1 MKWVYYWGIAISF
14 FFSQPWLSSI
24 SLGDVVMWALLTQT
38 HIRNLCH
45 FCWDGLGATDAH
57 FRETAGKTHTH
68 TNRGTLGLFPGG
80 QNVNAT
86 HKDLSVPILMQ
97 SKTTQTDNRTLLGM
111 STERKNLFIV
121 TFLKRQITSFLEK
134 TQVCIWL
141 IHHTV
146 NFKLH
151 FLIVNKKPEIKCD
164 ISAFVSSFVLC

>member
-1 MKWVYYWGIAISF
+1 MTIIYFPEGMRLCE
-14 FFSQPWLSSI
+14 PC
-24 SLGDVVMWALLTQT
+24 SLKHTYATSATSAGMVLAPQT
-38 HIRNLCH
+38 HISERQQ
-45 FCWDGLGATDAH
+45 
-57 FRETAGKTHTH
+57 EKHTH
-68 TNRGTLGLFPGG
+68 TQIEGLWARFQGG

-86 HKDLSVPILMQ
+86 HKDLSVPISMQ

-146 NFKLH
+146 NLKWH
-151 FLIVNKKPEIKCD
+151 FLIVNNKPEIKSD
-164 ISAFVSSFVLC
+164 ISACVPLLELV

>member
-1 MKWVYYWGIAISF
+1 MTIIYFPGGCGYVSPAHSNTHT
-14 FFSQPWLSSI
+14 QPLPLL
-24 SLGDVVMWALLTQT
+24 LGWSWRHRRTFQRDS
-38 HIRNLCH
+38 RKN
-45 FCWDGLGATDAH
+45 
-57 FRETAGKTHTH
+57 THTH